1 MAVRFEKQDSI
12 GHVVL
17 DRPPANSYD
26 KSFMDEL
33 GAAIED
39 ARRDDAVKAILL
51 RSANEKF
58 FSAGADVSVFAK
70 SGLDEQNAFVVCANE
85 AMGKFESTAKV
96 VAAAING
103 HCLGGGLEMA
113 LCCDFRIAAEG
124 SYRIGLPEVT
134 LGLLPGT
141 GGTQRLPRLIGR
153 QKALDFMLRG
163 TTMPPQDALAAGI
176 VDEVVAAAE
185 LLDRATERARAYA
198 TGPTSDIAFDQLIGA
213 GCVARVSAAWIGN
226 VSAGLAHAYRRA
238 MEEGVPRRI
247 EVRDHSNFTIAQ
259 ALLAGAL
266 GAPYLPTKT
275 LLGSDIA

>member
-1 MAVRFEKQDSI
+1 MAVRLEKQDSI

-26 KSFMDEL
+26 KAFMDEL
-33 GAAIED
+33 EAAIEE

-70 SGLDEQNAFVVCANE
+70 SGLDEQNAFVVCAND
-85 AMGKFESTAKV
+85 AMGKFESTPKV
-96 VAAAING
+96 VVAAING

-141 GGTQRLPRLIGR
+141 GGTQRLPRLICR

-163 TTMPPQDALAAGI
+163 ATMPPQDALAAGI
-176 VDEVVAAAE
+176 VDEVVPAGKLVE
-185 LLDRATERARAYA
+185 HSLERARIYA
-198 TGPTSDIAFDQLIGA
+198 SGPTFAIG
-213 GCVARVSAAWIGN
+213 RIK
-226 VSAGLAHAYRRA
+226 LATVQGFGMRL
-238 MEEGVPRRI
+238 EEGLKRERELLI
-247 EVRDHSNFTIAQ
+247 ELFKSEDAKEGVTAFVEKRKPNYK
-259 ALLAGAL
+259 G
-266 GAPYLPTKT
+266 K
-275 LLGSDIA
+275 

>member
-26 KSFMDEL
+26 KAFMDEL
-33 GAAIED
+33 DAAIEA
-39 ARRDDAVKAILL
+39 ARREDAVKAILL

-70 SGLDEQNAFVVCANE
+70 SGLDEQNAFVV
-85 AMGKFESTAKV
+85 
-96 VAAAING
+96 AAIGG

-113 LCCDFRIAAEG
+113 LCCDFRVAAEG

-153 QKALDFMLRG
+153 QKALDLMLTGR
-163 TTMPPQDALAAGI
+163 TLVPQEALAAGI
-176 VDEVVAAAE
+176 VDAVVPAAE
-185 LLDRATERARAYA
+185 LQAIALARARSYA
-198 TGPTSDIAFDQLIGA
+198 
-213 GCVARVSAAWIGN
+213 
-226 VSAGLAHAYRRA
+226 
-238 MEEGVPRRI
+238 
-247 EVRDHSNFTIAQ
+247 
-259 ALLAGAL
+259 
-266 GAPYLPTKT
+266 
-275 LLGSDIA
+275 

>member
-1 MAVRFEKQDSI
+1 MAVRLEKKDSI

-26 KSFMDEL
+26 KAFMDEL
-33 GAAIED
+33 DAAIDD
-39 ARRDDAVKAILL
+39 AARDDGVRAILL
-51 RSANEKF
+51 RSASEKF

-70 SGLDEQNAFVVCANE
+70 SDLDQKTAFVARANE
-85 AMGKFESTAKV
+85 AMTKFESTPKV

-153 QKALDFMLRG
+153 QKALDLMLTGR
-163 TTMPPQDALAAGI
+163 TLVPQEALAAGV
-176 VDEVVAAAE
+176 VDAVVPAGE
-185 LLDRATERARAYA
+185 LLDKALAFLQPYAAGPTFAIGRVKKAAVQGFGMTLAEGLKLERQLLVELFKSEDATEGVTAFVEKRK
-198 TGPTSDIAFDQLIGA
+198 PTYKG
-213 GCVARVSAAWIGN
+213 
-226 VSAGLAHAYRRA
+226 
-238 MEEGVPRRI
+238 
-247 EVRDHSNFTIAQ
+247 
-259 ALLAGAL
+259 
-266 GAPYLPTKT
+266 K
-275 LLGSDIA
+275 